1 MSNSFSDYKKL
12 LSIFTYEE
20 QVNKLNQKIYE
31 VLYKKQD
38 GNMLDTRYELI
49 KELKQLKNNV
59 INRFY
64 LIHILIKIHT
74 IYIKWMYH

>member
-20 QVNKLNQKIYE
+20 QVNELNQKIYE

-38 GNMLDTRYELI
+38 GNMVDTRYELI
-49 KELKQLKNNV
+49 KELKQMKNNI
-59 INRFY
+59 INR
-64 LIHILIKIHT
+64 L
-74 IYIKWMYH
+74 

>member
-20 QVNKLNQKIYE
+20 QVNELNQKIYE

-49 KELKQLKNNV
+49 KELKQMKNNI
-59 INRFY
+59 INRF
-64 LIHILIKIHT
+64 
-74 IYIKWMYH
+74 